1 MLEFEVVDL
10 LFLHGLHQ
18 SGQELLLVLK
28 MFARQRVLLGR
39 LSSYHVRP
47 LHRLLVYQR
56 SNLIH
61 ANVTT
66 L

>member
-1 MLEFEVVDL
+1 MLEFEVLDL
-10 LFLHGLHQ
+10 LFLHALHQ
-18 SGQELLLVLK
+18 SGQELLLVLM

-47 LHRLLVYQR
+47 LQCLLVYQR

-61 ANVTT
+61 ANMTT